1 MLIMKSQ
8 QRLSVQ
14 RYRKEREIT
23 KINTLGLQT
32 NQGKLDPEVIPSD
45 WTLVGEN
52 IEKWGQEENRD
63 FYEDLR
69 HGR

>member
-1 MLIMKSQ
+1 MKSQ

-23 KINTLGLQT
+23 KINTLGLQM
-32 NQGKLDPEVIPSD
+32 NQGNLDPEVIPSD

>member
-1 MLIMKSQ
+1 M
-8 QRLSVQ
+8 
-14 RYRKEREIT
+14 
-23 KINTLGLQT
+23 